1 MIQAESDPQR
11 RDEYLQKL
19 MELPNQRWAEI
30 IGQARQSVEFLKAQ
44 EVVRAVLNI
53 LQTNT
58 SVASALGQAF
68 LSQISLIYLDMLN
81 VYRYSSSAHSLFCFV
96 QLHGLDV
103 MCLACLALCRMYS
116 ELISTSIAEG
126 GPYAS
131 RTSYVKLLR

>member
-81 VYRYSSSAHSLFCFV
+81 VYR
-96 QLHGLDV
+96 
-103 MCLACLALCRMYS
+103 MYS